1 MHRSSSRP
9 ILAVLVILCVS
20 PVRADDAASS
30 SRFRDERMAAWHET
44 IVSADE
50 VRPNSCV
57 STYTRDRF
65 GCMLTYGLVKLMCG
79 VEDGGKVL
87 WPEDAQSI
95 KVEDFPGGVAATY
108 SLGRVKVRTEIIPL
122 MAGRGTKEHEG
133 AAVYRVTTQPAVP
146 VVVRFSGG
154 SANDGTASQ
163 P

>member
-1 MHRSSSRP
+1 MHRCRSRLA
-9 ILAVLVILCVS
+9 IAVLAILCVS

-65 GCMLTYGLVKLMCG
+65 GYMLTYGLVKLMCG

-87 WPEDAQSI
+87 WPEDARGVN
-95 KVEDFPGGVAATY
+95 VEDFPGGVAATY
-108 SLGRVKVRTEIIPL
+108 SLGRVRVLTEIIPL
-122 MAGRGTKEHEG
+122 MVGRGTKEHEG
-133 AAVYRVTTQPAVP
+133 AAIYRVTTEPAIP
-146 VVVRFSGG
+146 VVVRFGG
-154 SANDGTASQ
+154 GLRE
-163 P
+163 